1 MYFYNTLGLI
11 FMEACF
17 LFFTVYNRQL
27 NVKLK
32 FKELHI
38 YLFILT
44 KTIKMSEN
52 ALKIYYIFNN
62 KQKFKS

>member
-52 ALKIYYIFNN
+52 ALKNY
-62 KQKFKS
+62 